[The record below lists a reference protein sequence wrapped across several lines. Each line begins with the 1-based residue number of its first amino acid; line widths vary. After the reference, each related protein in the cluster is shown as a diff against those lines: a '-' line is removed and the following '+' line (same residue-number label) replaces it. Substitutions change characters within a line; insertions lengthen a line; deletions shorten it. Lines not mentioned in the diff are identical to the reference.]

1 MFVLLADR
9 KDPDW
14 SGIVGTEV
22 FDKIEE
28 AERMMRK
35 WAKFGVDSYCSDP
48 DRIWIASQD
57 GQVLKIWD
65 WRTSA
70 PIVLPNQDL
79 SSQGSA

>member
-9 KDPDW
+9 KDPNW

-22 FDKIEE
+22 FDNIEA
-28 AERMMRK
+28 AERTMRK
-35 WAKFGVDSYCSDP
+35 WARFGVVGYCSDP

-65 WRTSA
+65 WQTGA
-70 PIVLPNQDL
+70 PTVLTNQDPT
-79 SSQGSA
+79 SQGSA